1 MCQSLHPSNVAAAI
15 VEKSMTTPVEG
26 SVEKDDGWIV
36 SVVHDEET
44 NVSQTELEAAKSEI
58 QKWHSSFQYESFIP
72 SGTSPAKL
80 VANYLQTLKYSE
92 ESLQEQLEKAK
103 KKEAALIVTFAKR
116 EQEIAELKSAV
127 WDLRAQLKP
136 PSMQECQH

>member
-1 MCQSLHPSNVAAAI
+1 MFDFPSCFRVA
-15 VEKSMTTPVEG
+15 G
-26 SVEKDDGWIV
+26 SVEEDDGWIV

-72 SGTSPAKL
+72 SGTSPEAKL
-80 VANYLQTLKYSE
+80 VANYLQTLKYFE

-103 KKEAALIVTFAKR
+103 KREAALIVTFAKR
-116 EQEIAELKSAV
+116 EQEIAELKFAV
-127 WDLRAQLKP
+127 RDLRAQLKP
-136 PSMQECQH
+136 PSMQE